1 MIFLFTSDQYEM
13 LYIYFFSH
21 YSPQKILLEHV
32 SMHMIKRKCNMYMED
47 REWEAIKKS
56 EDKGIMMGT
65 TITIKLKGQSVFF
78 FFIFYY
84 PSVSC
89 FLLKNIS
96 SFLFLLCCPPWLRSL
111 ERSPIQGWCCY
122 CSTKRRRRT

>member
-21 YSPQKILLEHV
+21 YSPPKILLEHV
-32 SMHMIKRKCNMYMED
+32 SMNMIKRKRNMYME
-47 REWEAIKKS
+47 AIKQS

-65 TITIKLKGQSVFF
+65 TITIKLKDQSVIFF

-84 PSVSC
+84 PLVSC
-89 FLLKNIS
+89 FLLKKH
-96 SFLFLLCCPPWLRSL
+96 F
-111 ERSPIQGWCCY
+111 
-122 CSTKRRRRT
+122 